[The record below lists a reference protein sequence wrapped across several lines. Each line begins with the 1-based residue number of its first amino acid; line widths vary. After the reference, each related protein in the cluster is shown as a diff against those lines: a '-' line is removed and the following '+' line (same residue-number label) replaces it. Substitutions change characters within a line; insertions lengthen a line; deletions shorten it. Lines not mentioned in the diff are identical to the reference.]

1 MDVFHFL
8 LKQKLAILF
17 KERSYHTLYLLLQVV
32 TFLYTVECGESLQ
45 VLRIQNRTD
54 LKIFTFQVP
63 DLNQDPE

>member
-1 MDVFHFL
+1 
-8 LKQKLAILF
+8 
-17 KERSYHTLYLLLQVV
+17 LQVV
-32 TFLYTVECGESLQ
+32 TFFYTVECGESLQ